1 MGKYL
6 RRGLAAAPAIGILLF
21 VLSSTASATVQMAP
35 AGQGVLF
42 GAYVNPTN
50 VWTSTDRSAEIASV
64 ESSLGRPLDI
74 SHEYASWN
82 SKLPDWEATWNDSV
96 GRTTLISWSHAPV
109 SPVVSG
115 SQDAYISSV
124 ADGLKTLTHPV
135 MLEYFWE
142 MDLHRYDSATGSP
155 ANFIAAWR
163 HIHDIFVAR
172 GATNVEFVWCPS
184 AYGFVTGTAQKYY
197 SGSRL
202 RGLDLRR
209 RIQLGQRQ
217 ATEGADVQG
226 HFQGPVRLRRAHGQA
241 ADGWRVR
248 DGGLRL
254 RVTRGM
260 VNYMATSL
268 PTMPAIKAVVYFDS
282 LDTKNNWDWRV
293 TPTNPAVGAPS
304 TPSGVEPVLQHHRAD
319 DTLKAEATG
328 GVV

>member
-21 VLSSTASATVQMAP
+21 VLSSTASAAVQTAP

-50 VWTSTDRSAEIASV
+50 LWTSTDRIAEVSSV

-82 SKLPDWEATWNDSV
+82 SKLPDWEAKWNDSV

-142 MDLHRYDSATGSP
+142 MDLHRYDSATVSP

-197 SGSRL
+197 PGADYVDWICADGYNWGSVKPQKVLMFKDIFKGLYAFGAPTGKPLMVGEFGTAESGS
-202 RGLDLRR
+202 
-209 RIQLGQRQ
+209 
-217 ATEGADVQG
+217 GA
-226 HFQGPVRLRRAHGQA
+226 RAA
-241 ADGWRVR
+241 WFND
-248 DGGLRL
+248 
-254 RVTRGM
+254 
-260 VNYMATSL
+260 MATTL

-293 TPTNPAVGAPS
+293 TPTSPAWGAFDSLALNPYLNTTGRT
-304 TPSGVEPVLQHHRAD
+304 TP
-319 DTLKAEATG
+319 
-328 GVV
+328 